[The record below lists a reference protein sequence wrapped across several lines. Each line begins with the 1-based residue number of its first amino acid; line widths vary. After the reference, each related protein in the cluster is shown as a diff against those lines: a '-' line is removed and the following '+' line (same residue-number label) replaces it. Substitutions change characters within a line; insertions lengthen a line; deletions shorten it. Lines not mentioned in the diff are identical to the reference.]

1 MIGVELEYFLSL
13 SCFLL
18 PCLFLISIIECIFS
32 GLIIP
37 RAGWNIIIIL
47 YFAYNLVWW
56 SIFMLRGNT
65 ARKYLQKLYKTYKL
79 YLYSNVL
86 QSLLLCIIIIPVGY
100 FSNTINDE
108 RYKDYLLLFP
118 LLSGTSIISGM
129 HLINLSI
136 FYSDGM

>member
-1 MIGVELEYFLSL
+1 
-13 SCFLL
+13 
-18 PCLFLISIIECIFS
+18 
-32 GLIIP
+32 
-37 RAGWNIIIIL
+37 
-47 YFAYNLVWW
+47 
-56 SIFMLRGNT
+56 MLRGNT